1 MVKQRMESIPVS
13 DAKNTLGEATSRVS
27 YGGERIVLTKHKK
40 AVAALI
46 SIDDLRLL
54 EALEN
59 ESDLRAAL
67 EARADET
74 MSLDELRDQLGG

>member
-1 MVKQRMESIPVS
+1 MVKQRMQSMPVS

-46 SIDDLRLL
+46 SIEDLRLL
-54 EALEN
+54 EALEDDA
-59 ESDLRAAL
+59 DLRAAI
-67 EARADET
+67 EARADAT
-74 MSLDELRDQLGG
+74 VSLDELRDQLGI

>member
-1 MVKQRMESIPVS
+1 MAKQRMGSMAVS
-13 DAKNTLGEATSRVS
+13 AAKNTLGEATSRVS
-27 YGGERIVLTKHKK
+27 YAGERIVLTKHNK

-54 EALEN
+54 EALEHDA
-59 ESDLRAAL
+59 DLREAI

-74 MSLDELRDQLGG
+74 IPLDALRQRLGR